1 MAQVRES
8 RQELRRFM
16 REARRGNPACVVS
29 MQHDTLYCTV
39 LYCTVLY
46 YILYRWFNEG
56 DQYPNNDNTAVYR
69 WVLCRSPQF

>member
-29 MQHDTLYCTV
+29 MQHDTLYCTMLYYTV
-39 LYCTVLY
+39 LYCTMLYCTVLHC
-46 YILYRWFNEG
+46 
-56 DQYPNNDNTAVYR
+56 T
-69 WVLCRSPQF
+69 VL